1 MDLAYPPEAEEFR
14 TEIAGWLEENLPEG
28 WGGPEFS
35 MTPEERKAFNQEWTA
50 KLYGGGW
57 ICASWPT
64 EYGGKGLSLLQQVVL
79 NEEFARVGAPLR
91 ADFFGDT
98 LVGPT
103 ILQWGTEEQKQQFI
117 PGILKGEIAW
127 CQGFSEPDAGSD
139 LAGLKTRAELDGDE
153 WVINGQKVWT
163 TQAHYADYI
172 FLLAR
177 TDPDAPKHAG
187 ISYLLVPMK
196 QPGVEVRP
204 IEQVDGSA
212 EFNEVFFTNVR
223 CPKDNVIGGVNN
235 GWKVAMTT
243 LGFERGTSSTTGHRR
258 FQKEFDEILAE
269 ARRRGR
275 DRDPLIR
282 QRLAR
287 SWSKIKIMEING
299 FRTLTDV
306 LNGTHTTAALG
317 ACNKMFWSEAHQE
330 TLLLGMDILG
340 MEGQILLGDQGEDTL
355 LPGARRAKA
364 SYPVNNLQSLFFFS
378 RSETIWGGT
387 AEIQRNIVGE
397 RALGLPKEPKPAVVS
412 GHGSGLRD
420 HVRDGSGSGSR
431 TRNAAPPPGAS
442 STQAR
447 PPWISAN
454 LRTTNRP
461 SPRPP
466 GALPARRWNA
476 SKTASFSASGMPRP
490 ASSTARRTPSGRRV
504 TATSTAVPSGVWR
517 SALLTRL
524 STIRA
529 VSSGSSVTVSVPDGS
544 ARS

>member
-1 MDLAYPPEAEEFR
+1 MDLTYPPEAEEFR
-14 TEIAGWLEENLPEG
+14 GVISGWLQENLPDG
-28 WGGPEFS
+28 WGEPDFF
-35 MTPEERKAFNQEWTA
+35 MTPDERKLFNSAWTA
-50 KLYGGGW
+50 KLFDGGW

-64 EYGGKGLSLLQQVVL
+64 EYGGKGLTLLQQVVL
-79 NEEFARVGAPLR
+79 NEEFARAGAPLR

-103 ILQWGTEEQKQQFI
+103 ILQWGTEEQKKQFI

-139 LAGLKTRAELDGDE
+139 LAGLTTKAELDGDE

-177 TDPDAPKHAG
+177 TDSSVPKHAG

-223 CPKDNVIGGVNN
+223 CPRENVIGGVNN

-258 FQKEFDEILAE
+258 FQKEFDEILRL
-269 ARRRGR
+269 AREKGS
-275 DRDPLIR
+275 DKDPLVR

-287 SWSKIKIMEING
+287 SWSKIKIMQING
-299 FRTLTDV
+299 YRTLTDV
-306 LNGTHTTAALG
+306 LQGTHTTAALG

-330 TLLLGMDILG
+330 TLMLGMDILG
-340 MEGQILLGDQGEDTL
+340 MDGQILLGDDGADTV
-355 LPGARRAKA
+355 LPGARRARA
-364 SYPVNNLQSLFFFS
+364 DYPVNNLQSLFFFS
-378 RSETIWGGT
+378 RSETIWGGA

-397 RALGLPKEPKPAVVS
+397 RVLGLPKEPKEQP
-412 GHGSGLRD
+412 HG
-420 HVRDGSGSGSR
+420 
-431 TRNAAPPPGAS
+431 
-442 STQAR
+442 
-447 PPWISAN
+447 
-454 LRTTNRP
+454 
-461 SPRPP
+461 
-466 GALPARRWNA
+466 
-476 SKTASFSASGMPRP
+476 K
-490 ASSTARRTPSGRRV
+490 
-504 TATSTAVPSGVWR
+504 
-517 SALLTRL
+517 
-524 STIRA
+524 
-529 VSSGSSVTVSVPDGS
+529 
-544 ARS
+544 